1 MMLDGRALW
10 EERRRQAPDQP
21 WLWRDDWAE
30 GRIVWQAIGTRS
42 LWILALVFNGFVGA
56 VALLTPVEEIQQA
69 GPGARVALALLPL
82 AGLLLLAWAIR
93 RTLRGRDYGRFVLA
107 IETVPATPGGQ
118 LRGTVEA
125 VCGEPPRDGFD
136 VRLTC
141 LRAKV
146 IAGSGGRDHTTVRYT
161 PVWQTVY
168 NAPAGPSGERPGGVT
183 IPVHFDIPE
192 DLPETSREIASAFA
206 TLARNRDGSVSI
218 SRSLRTMAGLPPMGT
233 EWIEW
238 RLALQASLPTEL
250 STCCFDVPVFEAP
263 APESRRSISPSFVA
277 RPSSFSSVG
286 ALRFE
291 PVPSGGSQVVFPAR
305 SNLAWAIVCC
315 LLLAIGASLVAWTS
329 PGARETA
336 GAIAGVAV
344 VFAGLFVA
352 AVMRSVHRI
361 RVSGDEIV
369 VTLGHFGLSRTR
381 RWRADQVEAIA
392 VDGMF
397 GEKES
402 ATFACAVRAKDGTR
416 FRFDTTLST
425 DSDVQTLL
433 QEIRDRLGLRSAD

>member
-1 MMLDGRALW
+1 MMLEGRARW
-10 EERRRQAPDQP
+10 EEKRRQAPDQP

-30 GRIVWQAIGTRS
+30 GRIVWKAIGVRS
-42 LWILALVFNGFVGA
+42 VWIFALVFNGILGA
-56 VALLTPVEEIQQA
+56 VALLTPVEQIKQA

-82 AGLLLLAWAIR
+82 AGLLLLAWAVR
-93 RTLRGRDYGRFVLA
+93 RTLRGRDYGRFDLA

-125 VCGEPPRDGFD
+125 VCGEPPREGFD

-146 IAGSGGRDHTTVRYT
+146 IARSGGQGHTTTRYT

-168 NAPAGPSGERPGGVT
+168 NAPAGPSGERPGGVS

-192 DLPETSREIASAFA
+192 GLPETSREIPSPYTA
-206 TLARNRDGSVSI
+206 LARGRDGSVSI
-218 SRSLRTMAGLPPMGT
+218 SRSLQTMAGLPPIGT

-238 RLALQASLPTEL
+238 RLTLQASLPTEL

-263 APESRRSISPSFVA
+263 AAESRRSATPSFVA
-277 RPSSFSSVG
+277 RPPSFSSAG

-305 SNLAWAIVCC
+305 SNLGWAIVCC

-336 GAIAGVAV
+336 GVIAGVAV

-352 AVMRSVHRI
+352 AVMRSVNRI
-361 RVSGDEIV
+361 RVSGDEIA
-369 VTLGHFGLSRTR
+369 VTLGQFGLFRTR

-402 ATFACAVRAKDGTR
+402 STFACTIRANDGTR

-433 QEIRDRLGLRSAD
+433 REIRDRLGLRSAD